1 MKKIVRSEYIVG
13 LIFLLIVV
21 GYGVYS
27 KIDVT
32 LIISIIVGG
41 VFTSKGLTD
50 LGKNKGQWYFINLR
64 DF

>member
-27 KIDVT
+27 KVDVT
-32 LIISIIVGG
+32 LIISIIIGG
-41 VFTSKGLTD
+41 VFTSKGMTD
-50 LGKNKGQWYFINLR
+50 LGKSKLENKK
-64 DF
+64 D

>member
-1 MKKIVRSEYIVG
+1 MKGKLFRSEYVIG
-13 LIFLLIVV
+13 LIFLLVII

-27 KIDVT
+27 KIDVS

-50 LGKNKGQWYFINLR
+50 LGKNTKG
-64 DF
+64 

>member
-27 KIDVT
+27 KFDVT

-50 LGKNKGQWYFINLR
+50 LGKNKGQ
-64 DF
+64 

>member
-1 MKKIVRSEYIVG
+1 MKKLVRSEYIVG

-21 GYGVYS
+21 GYGAYS

-50 LGKNKGQWYFINLR
+50 LGKNKGQWFY
-64 DF
+64 

>member
-27 KIDVT
+27 KVDVT

-50 LGKNKGQWYFINLR
+50 LGKNKGQ
-64 DF
+64 